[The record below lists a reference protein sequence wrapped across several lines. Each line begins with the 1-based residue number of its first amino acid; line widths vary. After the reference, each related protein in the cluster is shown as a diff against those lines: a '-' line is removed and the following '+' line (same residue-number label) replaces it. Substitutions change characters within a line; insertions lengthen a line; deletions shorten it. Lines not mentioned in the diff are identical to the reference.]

1 MELATVNDE
10 TPSGNRG
17 LDAVCPPLALDGT
30 DGEKWRRREWNPLPE
45 KRNERHPKDLRKR
58 TIRSQHIC
66 SLLTAPAFNS
76 RAVGTPKM
84 AGGWSGL
91 SLEATESPDEA
102 TVDGVSFEQYFSKQL
117 DDRRNLRKNR
127 RLGEEILAATVS

>member
-1 MELATVNDE
+1 
-10 TPSGNRG
+10 
-17 LDAVCPPLALDGT
+17 
-30 DGEKWRRREWNPLPE
+30 
-45 KRNERHPKDLRKR
+45 
-58 TIRSQHIC
+58 
-66 SLLTAPAFNS
+66 
-76 RAVGTPKM
+76 M